1 MSDAERVLFVEL
13 ANCVVTIGDRYL
25 QISSVEA
32 EDKHTVG
39 QIVRRAIEIRDR
51 MAPPSALRTIP

>member
-1 MSDAERVLFVEL
+1 MSDAERELFIEL
-13 ANCVVTIGDRYL
+13 ANCVVTVGDKYL
-25 QISSVEA
+25 QISSAQA

-51 MAPPSALRTIP
+51 MAPPSVMRATP

>member
-1 MSDAERVLFVEL
+1 MSDAERAMFIEL
-13 ANCVVTIGDRYL
+13 ANCAIVVGDRYL

-32 EDKHTVG
+32 DDKHTVG

-51 MAPPSALRTIP
+51 MVPPASPLRIV